1 MNEHSLSR
9 LYRRLTA
16 QRVEIAEAD
25 AGELSAVADGTVDA
39 ARRET
44 AAAKLAASARHADLA
59 RMLRALQ
66 PASVEL
72 SGQVRRRGSAHPQRS
87 REARPQHH
95 ARRISHRPLRWVG
108 GLAAC
113 LALTLGVVGVW
124 HGDARRGNVD
134 SAHHDSMA
142 SAQRPDRIFTSQ
154 DRIFAGN
161 DGASHRES
169 GGRDE
174 LFRGDFSGG

>member
-1 MNEHSLSR
+1 MNDNSLSR

-16 QRVEIAEAD
+16 QRGETVEAD
-25 AGELSAVADGTVDA
+25 AAELSAVVAGEADA
-39 ARRET
+39 SRREA

-66 PASVEL
+66 PASAEL
-72 SGQVRRRGSAHPQRS
+72 ADGVRRRGSAHPQRS

-95 ARRISHRPLRWVG
+95 ARRASHHPLRWAG

-124 HGDARRGNVD
+124 HGSRNGGMHRDTV
-134 SAHHDSMA
+134 A
-142 SAQRPDRIFTSQ
+142 SVQKPDRIFTSQ
-154 DRIFAGN
+154 DRIFA
-161 DGASHRES
+161 ASDDAAHRGS
-169 GGRDE
+169 NAGDE

>member
-9 LYRRLTA
+9 LYRQLTA

-25 AGELSAVADGTVDA
+25 SAELNAVAEGSADA
-39 ARRET
+39 GRREVT
-44 AAAKLAASARHADLA
+44 AAKLAASARHADLA

-72 SGQVRRRGSAHPQRS
+72 ADQVRRRGSAHPQRS

-95 ARRISHRPLRWVG
+95 ARRVSHRPLRWVS

-124 HGDARRGNVD
+124 HGGARHGKNG
-134 SAHHDSMA
+134 SAHHDTVA
-142 SAQRPDRIFTSQ
+142 STQKPDRIFTSQ
-154 DRIFAGN
+154 DRIFAGS
-161 DGASHRES
+161 DDASRRAS
-169 GGRDE
+169 GGDE
-174 LFRGDFSGG
+174 LFRGDFSG